1 MSAEANKA
9 FVAEF
14 FATFS
19 SGNVPAILDM
29 MDDAASWWVSGRLE
43 GLSGSYSKADFGPL
57 LEGAKALYVEKA
69 LRITPTS
76 MIAEG
81 DKVAVEAEGHAA
93 LNGGG
98 VYAPGYHFLVTLKDG
113 KIFEVREYM
122 DTAHARDVFFAS

>member
-9 FVAEF
+9 LVAEF

-29 MDDAASWWVSGRLE
+29 MDDSASWWVSGRLE
-43 GLSGSYSKADFGPL
+43 GMSGSYSKADFGPL

-69 LRITPTS
+69 LRIMPIS

-81 DKVAVEAEGHAA
+81 DKVAVEAEGYAA
-93 LNGGG
+93 LNDGR
-98 VYAPGYHFLVTLKDG
+98 VYAPGYHFLVTLKDS
-113 KIFEVREYM
+113 KIFKVREYM
-122 DTAHARDVFFAS
+122 DTAQARDIFFPG

>member
-1 MSAEANKA
+1 MSVEANKA
-9 FVAEF
+9 LVAEF

-19 SGNVPAILDM
+19 TGNVPAILDM
-29 MDDAASWWVSGRLE
+29 MDDAGSWWVSGRLE

-57 LEGAKALYVEKA
+57 LEGAKTLYVDKA

-81 DKVAVEAEGHAA
+81 DKVAVEADGHAA
-93 LNGGG
+93 LTDGR
-98 VYAPGYHFLVTLKDG
+98 VYAPGYHFLVVLKDG

-122 DTAHARDVFFAS
+122 DTAHAKDIFFTS

>member
-9 FVAEF
+9 LVAEF

-29 MDDAASWWVSGRLE
+29 MDDEASWWVSGRLE

-81 DKVAVEAEGHAA
+81 DKVAVEAEGYAA

-98 VYAPGYHFLVTLKDG
+98 EYAPGYHFLVTLKDG
-113 KIFEVREYM
+113 KIFGVREYM
-122 DTAHARDVFFAS
+122 DTAHARDIFFAG